1 MKAVRL
7 SSPNRRELIFKAGGS
22 SCAGLRPGVIG
33 NWLISVSQLTAPSG
47 RPSRGETVL
56 NVTHCRSAVL
66 PWVRLSAGLE
76 RFVLSS
82 KTATYVAHDKEER

>member
-1 MKAVRL
+1 MRAVRL
-7 SSPNRRELIFKAGGS
+7 SSPDRRARIFKAGRRS
-22 SCAGLRPGVIG
+22 RAGLRPGVTG

-47 RPSRGETVL
+47 KLGRGETVL